1 MKTNVLFTYLM
12 QDNGILVSVSM
23 VSYRILNLNAKD
35 SKTARVM
42 CPFVV
47 DGFIPIN
54 NVDAL
59 SSFIGAYD
67 REIDE

>member
-1 MKTNVLFTYLM
+1 M
-12 QDNGILVSVSM
+12 G
-23 VSYRILNLNAKD
+23 
-35 SKTARVM
+35 RVVYIVPHFVNF
-42 CPFVV
+42 PFVV